1 MLLDNFWNSTTIDKI
16 NELTI
21 QDENCKLYLDKKNKI
36 ASNPEKK
43 KKFISDNNFDKGKF
57 YGFILFYLNIY
68 DDKQFQSLSKKLREQ
83 KEKIFS
89 LRFWFST
96 PQFFQMM
103 LIYLWNSISII
114 SLEKIL
120 KNWKCLALHILK
132 E

>member
-1 MLLDNFWNSTTIDKI
+1 MNCLFIYSSKYVNLSKNLKIYAKSFGYFLNSTTIDKI

-21 QDENCKLYLDKKNKI
+21 QDENCKLYLDKINKI

-68 DDKQFQSLSKKLREQ
+68 DDKQFQSLSKKLKEQ

-103 LIYLWNSISII
+103 LIYL
-114 SLEKIL
+114 
-120 KNWKCLALHILK
+120 
-132 E
+132 